1 MVSVAFLCGFTTSDG
16 LILTGRAANSLL
28 EPCLGRGRAREPLQS
43 SLTAFHHGGRS
54 VWRSSCGSTFMFD
67 LLRAGASVRQSI
79 VFNLHGA
86 FSRGSSGGPKSP
98 LLVRVSCNCGL
109 PGIDA
114 IFELAFA
121 SDRALRRGSSGGP
134 IFALNPGGSWVDAE
148 MSLGK
153 DPYLDRASGP
163 ESRGR
168 HRINPL
174 LARL

>member
-1 MVSVAFLCGFTTSDG
+1 MVGVA
-16 LILTGRAANSLL
+16 RVA
-28 EPCLGRGRAREPLQS
+28 Q
-43 SLTAFHHGGRS
+43 H
-54 VWRSSCGSTFMFD
+54 SCSIFFVD

-168 HRINPL
+168 HRILCL
-174 LARL
+174 LAPFYGPSLHFRDLGRRSGISSTINFRDGVAKGRLRIMGFSG